1 MPCTRARAHSPS
13 GQTARERR
21 PPTASAGSGDGTAP
35 AGFDCMSTTID
46 LKSRVEATKQEL
58 IKKLGALKDS
68 TESDAAV
75 ARDAIKKRLSE
86 LAHVVKE
93 GVVDGWDTIGDVAKT
108 RLNRWLD
115 N

>member
-1 MPCTRARAHSPS
+1 
-13 GQTARERR
+13 
-21 PPTASAGSGDGTAP
+21 
-35 AGFDCMSTTID
+35 MSITSD
-46 LKSRVEATKQEL
+46 LRTRVEARRQEL
-58 IKKLGALKDS
+58 IKKLGTLKHS

-75 ARDAIKKRLSE
+75 ARDAIKNRLSE

-93 GVVDGWDTIGDVAKT
+93 GVVDGWDNIGDVAKT